1 MHQVGRSVPNIS
13 SQPIRTEPFWLTCV
27 TQSEQSHFSFYQ
39 VLILTILLQDKVMEA
54 QFKCTANQNW
64 AKKNRE
70 TVCLFAMLVCSAQSW
85 PSHWKMRSR
94 CVAMLLEALFSD
106 CERCDV
112 KCFIKFPMNDIC
124 DERTKRVRAMFSDKD
139 TQLSTAM
146 G

>member
-1 MHQVGRSVPNIS
+1 MPYRDTLKGKKFLGR
-13 SQPIRTEPFWLTCV
+13 
-27 TQSEQSHFSFYQ
+27 
-39 VLILTILLQDKVMEA
+39 EA
-54 QFKCTANQNW
+54 FRPKS
-64 AKKNRE
+64 KR
-70 TVCLFAMLVCSAQSW
+70 QSW
-85 PSHWKMRSR
+85 PSHWKMRWR

-124 DERTKRVRAMFSDKD
+124 GERTKRLRVMFSEKD